1 MPLFI
6 IKCQVINH
14 KGNLLGKLLIDLRL
28 NKEKSTG
35 ARLEPTTF
43 GLMCHILFTFLEEPM
58 ETDEEVVQEKSPKV
72 KKEVSSPVS
81 SKTVKKTQEPEDDK
95 KTPSKETKTPAKNFF
110 G

>member
-1 MPLFI
+1 
-6 IKCQVINH
+6 
-14 KGNLLGKLLIDLRL
+14 
-28 NKEKSTG
+28 
-35 ARLEPTTF
+35 
-43 GLMCHILFTFLEEPM
+43 M